1 MVSTVPAADFSAA
14 IAHSPA
20 SSTPPKAV
28 RHWLTSRYFVPLPDL
43 SDETCWIITKGKAW
57 PAFIAIL
64 RLLRQEERKGRGEQV
79 RADACEG
86 KLTVGINRLTR
97 ATGCVS
103 ATTLRQVR
111 YLERQGLIRTHKGAC
126 EVTQEVDPVTGK
138 ITAKRGGKVP
148 PKVIIL
154 TLGDHHYRPTRP
166 TKASQRT
173 PQELSLSDQGIPQK
187 LALRPQEDRAR
198 NRPTSRDGNLHRDSH
213 PMDGNKRRQPQP
225 SGGRQQPPQRQQQ
238 EQRGDRGP
246 KPTPQEMA
254 DRCAIGLGWTQDQ
267 VRQAWKEDY
276 RKFFHTVVASGLSPQ
291 DGLPQA
297 SGRRSAITFE
307 DHQALRSPGEPR
319 RGRLSQPPVP
329 ATSKPSGGLST
340 FDIRR
345 QATQAVTL
353 DARRQE
359 DATGDPTASCDDTD
373 QRREEA
379 LRTLK
384 EAEARAR
391 RKAEEAR
398 AAARREIEAREQ
410 RARDEEEQ
418 AAFDEKYARFPPLYQ
433 PRR

>member
-28 RHWLTSRYFVPLPDL
+28 RHWAKDRYFFRLPDF
-43 SDETCWIITKGKAW
+43 SDETCWIINKGRAW
-57 PAFIAIL
+57 PALIAIL
-64 RLLRQEERKGRGEQV
+64 RILWEQERKGRGGQV

-86 KLTVGINRLTR
+86 KLTVGINRLAR
-97 ATGCVS
+97 STGCTS

-111 YLERQGLIRTHKGAC
+111 YLERQGLIRSHKGAC

-154 TLGDHHYRPTRP
+154 TLADHHYRPTRP
-166 TKASQRT
+166 TKASQKT
-173 PQELSLSDQGIPQK
+173 PQERSLSDQGIPQERS
-187 LALRPQEDRAR
+187 LRPQEDRDR
-198 NRPTSRDGNLHRDSH
+198 NRPTSRDGNLPRDSH
-213 PMDGNKRRQPQP
+213 PMDGNKRRPP
-225 SGGRQQPPQRQQQ
+225 PPAGGRQQPPQKQKPQQQ
-238 EQRGDRGP
+238 RGERGP
-246 KPTPQEMA
+246 RPSREEMI

-267 VRQAWKEDY
+267 VTQAWKDDH
-276 RKFFHTVVASGLSPQ
+276 RKFYGALIASGLSPE

-307 DHQALRSPGEPR
+307 DHQAMPSPGEPR
-319 RGRLSQPPVP
+319 RGRTSIIPIGIKP
-329 ATSKPSGGLST
+329 AASNPQEGLST

-353 DARRQE
+353 DPERQE

-373 QRREEA
+373 QRREEVLMA
-379 LRTLK
+379 LK

-410 RARDEEEQ
+410 
-418 AAFDEKYARFPPLYQ
+418 
-433 PRR
+433 